1 MNDIEISGLIKE
13 WITHKINNPKYKI
26 EEFILDKYIY
36 IKKSSTDNIEELKK
50 SFLKRIDIWKENS
63 YDFEEFVGKQNLY
76 ISASQEQSSEMLD
89 NVINELDMDIK
100 EQYHYMS
107 NIKMLIY
114 SSMVEKLDDSLKS
127 EISNILE
134 ENYNNEW
141 EMADEGVSEK
151 ELQDMFSETSYL
163 LSYIGVDYSSQT
175 RKILAE
181 IGVGH
186 SAYFEN
192 KISGEYR
199 NDICILTNFIVSE
212 MVLNDEKFECTEYE
226 KRDIVEKVIPVCVS
240 SMSMAENETDDN
252 NYIKIAITYLSNIF
266 SNRRINFL
274 VKAML
279 VLVSV
284 KIFINIIKLIILG
297 QVICLT
303 IGNIWRS
310 CNSVFNSRDI
320 SVNKLFNKFILR
332 KNVINTEELNYN
344 NLDTM
349 VLCQTEEKYDIE

>member
-1 MNDIEISGLIKE
+1 MNDIEISDLIKE

-26 EEFILDKYIY
+26 EEFILDKYID

-151 ELQDMFSETSYL
+151 ELQDMFSETAYL

-192 KISGEYR
+192 EISGEYR

-252 NYIKIAITYLSNIF
+252 NYIKIANQEP
-266 SNRRINFL
+266 
-274 VKAML
+274 
-279 VLVSV
+279 
-284 KIFINIIKLIILG
+284 IFIPVKSKFQMPIIDEEDIKERQTTYTKKELKAKEHLDKTYNVVGKLNIYKIKP
-297 QVICLT
+297 
-303 IGNIWRS
+303 NIKS
-310 CNSVFNSRDI
+310 KTYEN
-320 SVNKLFNKFILR
+320 L
-332 KNVINTEELNYN
+332 KN
-344 NLDTM
+344 
-349 VLCQTEEKYDIE
+349 EKERE